1 MTRVVV
7 QAARHAVQALRAN
20 DLRAPETR
28 ELAALLHEFGVELQ
42 PTHADTQDPDLSVW
56 FETDTPDFDTAE
68 RIASRLRANSAV
80 EAAYIKPAE
89 ESPRD

>member
-7 QAARHAVQALRAN
+7 QAARHAVQALRRN
-20 DLRAPETR
+20 DLLAPETR
-28 ELAALLHEFGVELQ
+28 ELAALLHEFGVELR
-42 PTHADTQDPDLSVW
+42 PTHANTRDPDLSAW
-56 FETDTPDFDTAE
+56 FETDAPDFATAE

-89 ESPRD
+89 ETPFD